1 MLSIYVPEFDDAVE
15 AGKLLSDFGTLWESA
30 SVGRRNRLLKSMLKA
45 IYVDMDKKEI
55 IGLLPRK
62 TFLGPILAMAD
73 RSDVEVLDAST
84 GTFRKDGGD
93 GGESNSPSKRPS
105 S

>member
-1 MLSIYVPEFDDAVE
+1 
-15 AGKLLSDFGTLWESA
+15 
-30 SVGRRNRLLKSMLKA
+30 MLKA
-45 IYVDMDKKEI
+45 IYVDMEEI
-55 IGLLPRK
+55 IELLPRK

-84 GTFRKDGGD
+84 GTFRRDGGD